1 MYKPDELKRIDTDCL
16 KLLLASGIKKD
27 TYKQVMKEYMRR
39 KLNKRPWLGGTG
51 VSVLKLINSLLQS
64 LKHDDKTYFFYY
76 LSIHSVMKVD
86 LHPRLYT
93 ICT

>member
-39 KLNKRPWLGGTG
+39 KLNKRP
-51 VSVLKLINSLLQS
+51 
-64 LKHDDKTYFFYY
+64 
-76 LSIHSVMKVD
+76 
-86 LHPRLYT
+86 
-93 ICT
+93 